1 MSELNLWVL
10 NKIEG
15 YCLRVIKE
23 SKEFS
28 SNPANDDFI
37 DVNTHH
43 ERQQMAEK
51 ILNIIQENKK

>member
-1 MSELNLWVL
+1 MSQL

-23 SKEFS
+23 SKEFF
-28 SNPANDDFI
+28 SNPSNDDFI

-43 ERQQMAEK
+43 ERQQMAEN
-51 ILNIIQENKK
+51 ILNIIQDNKK

>member
-1 MSELNLWVL
+1 MSKL

-15 YCLRVIKE
+15 YCLKVIKE
-23 SKEFS
+23 AKEFFKD
-28 SNPANDDFI
+28 PKNDDYI

-51 ILNIIQENKK
+51 ILKIIEENKSVE

>member
-1 MSELNLWVL
+1 MSKL

-23 SKEFS
+23 AKEFFS
-28 SNPANDDFI
+28 DPLNDDFI

-51 ILNIIQENKK
+51 ILKIIEENKSVE